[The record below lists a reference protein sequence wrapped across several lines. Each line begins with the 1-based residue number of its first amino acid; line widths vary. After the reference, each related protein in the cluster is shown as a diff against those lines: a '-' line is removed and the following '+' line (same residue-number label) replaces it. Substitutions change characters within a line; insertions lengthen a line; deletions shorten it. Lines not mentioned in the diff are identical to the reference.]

1 MRSPTTARSLQQW
14 KDAVWVRGRIFE
26 LEESLAA
33 QAALAAAAIAPDA
46 KTFALLIGIS
56 QYQKL
61 PQDLWLQYAHADAAT
76 FAQHLQSGRG
86 GGVPP
91 ENLLLLS
98 NEQATTAAVRNA
110 FQTFLRN
117 RAGKKD
123 TVFIM
128 VAGHGT
134 VDSKGAY
141 ILTYDSD
148 PQDLSTTAIP
158 MQEIQDLVQQELS
171 KVGRVVLLADVC
183 RAAAIGA
190 DQAEQRQCRR
200 RTPGEAQRRNP
211 RADGQPS
218 ERSLLRRSRST
229 AADMAPSLTPCSK
242 DLQGAADDNKDQVG
256 QRHRD
261 HRVRA
266 HAGRDAHQQ

>member
-1 MRSPTTARSLQQW
+1 M
-14 KDAVWVRGRIFE
+14 
-26 LEESLAA
+26 
-33 QAALAAAAIAPDA
+33 
-46 KTFALLIGIS
+46 
-56 QYQKL
+56 
-61 PQDLWLQYAHADAAT
+61 
-76 FAQHLQSGRG
+76 
-86 GGVPP
+86 
-91 ENLLLLS
+91 LLS

-134 VDSKGAY
+134 VDSKGSY

-158 MQEIQDLVQQELS
+158 MQEIQDLVQKELS

-190 DQAEQRQCRR
+190 TKPSTVNAAVERL
-200 RTPGEAQRRNP
+200 GEATGEILGLMASRP
-211 RADGQPS
+211 EG
-218 ERSLLRRSRST
+218 SLL
-229 AADMAPSLTPCSK
+229 
-242 DLQGAADDNKDQVG
+242 
-256 QRHRD
+256 
-261 HRVRA
+261 
-266 HAGRDAHQQ
+266 